1 MPGAIPGTEVDCVDC
16 VFFVFGKIFG
26 PVFSEVMEM
35 RYIFEIF
42 FWAVVLFLVVLC
54 ILGRNAREIKW
65 GECHVCLLDGE
76 LFAGELPPGAWGR
89 FKDRNWQKICLNCLP
104 HLENLMAREGNGIGV
119 FTGGFGIPPPE
130 YYERREERWMDEFGF
145 DEAGNY
151 IAGGWDPSD
160 AENVHANDE
169 IDWDE
174 GVWDGDN
181 WYAGVGGILLSD
193 VHEMFSNDVEYV
205 REEEEED
212 GYDLPH
218 WYYL

>member
-1 MPGAIPGTEVDCVDC
+1 
-16 VFFVFGKIFG
+16 
-26 PVFSEVMEM
+26 
-35 RYIFEIF
+35 
-42 FWAVVLFLVVLC
+42 
-54 ILGRNAREIKW
+54 
-65 GECHVCLLDGE
+65 
-76 LFAGELPPGAWGR
+76 
-89 FKDRNWQKICLNCLP
+89 
-104 HLENLMAREGNGIGV
+104 
-119 FTGGFGIPPPE
+119 
-130 YYERREERWMDEFGF
+130 MDEFGF